1 MLPSSVNPNGV
12 LEAID
17 LEPTAARLA
26 PARCCQSLQSWR
38 LEVALPACEETAV
51 LPARTCSA
59 TWGRQLR
66 GGKGHGTER
75 CCISSPLMLIFSTE
89 VSKFDEVQFVY
100 FSSCSSCFSCHT

>member
-17 LEPTAARLA
+17 REPTAARLA
-26 PARCCQSLQSWR
+26 PASCCQSLQSWR
-38 LEVALPACEETAV
+38 LEVALPTCEEAAV
-51 LPARTCSA
+51 LPTHVLCHLGQAA
-59 TWGRQLR
+59 T

-75 CCISSPLMLIFSTE
+75 CCISSHLMLIFSTE

-100 FSSCSSCFSCHT
+100 FSSCSSYFSCHT